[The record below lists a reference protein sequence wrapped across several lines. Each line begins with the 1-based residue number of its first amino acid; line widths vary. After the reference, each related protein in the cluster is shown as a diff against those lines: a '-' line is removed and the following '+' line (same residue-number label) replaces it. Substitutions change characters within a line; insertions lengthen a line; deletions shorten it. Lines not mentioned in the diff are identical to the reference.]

1 MPNYSNYDD
10 VSKLLGQSQDADKDM
25 RDQTR
30 EQRDFLHIKDGQWEP
45 DVWSR
50 MRDHP
55 RYSIDKTTP
64 LIEETTGRIKKADFG
79 IKVQP
84 VDNAATDEAAEVI
97 AGLIRNISNLSGAD
111 HIYNQ
116 AVTTVVESGL
126 DGWEVVQDW
135 ADQGAFHQDILVK
148 PLNNFIDR
156 VWFDHASLTRTPED
170 ARHAFKLTAFALD
183 DYNERWPDGSG
194 TSVSED
200 KTNSVLRTNT
210 DNVIVGQVYY
220 LKETSRELVLMS
232 NGKVYEDNEKFKKI
246 KDELAIEGIVEE
258 NRRTSKVKLQWVRQ
272 FDGSGWLKEEEETV
286 FEYISLIPEY
296 GKFKVID
303 NVISYRGMTLKLMDP
318 QRIYNYARSRQ
329 IEEGALSPRDK
340 MMATLEQ
347 IGPHTTEWETMNTN
361 TDAVL
366 PYVHQANQAPP
377 FKIGGSQVNVGL
389 ETTALSMTDDM
400 RQVANKFAA
409 AMGDGINARSGVVV
423 DELKESSD
431 VGDIDWT
438 EGHEIALCYTYK
450 VILSGIRKVYDGTR
464 TARILKEDGTFNM
477 EELNTTRM
485 DRQTGEVVTI
495 NDLSTGRYDAVC
507 SAGKSYKSRQGESL
521 SGILEIAAH
530 DPSILM
536 TGQDI
541 ILSASDGPGTDEIAE
556 RVRAR
561 MFNNGEIPQSQ
572 WTEEEQQ
579 QVLEAQQQ
587 AQNQPPQEDPL
598 MVAARAEEG
607 KAQAE
612 LQNAQNKQQEVQGKF
627 QLESAKLQLENK
639 KVDLETQMFLR
650 SGQEKFNV
658 DAAKIDQG
666 QQKLDQ
672 GQQQIDLKA
681 RDTQISTMI
690 QVQQQQ
696 ATEFNDMFA
705 NLKTL
710 TEAMQTFVGPHLVE
724 AGINQAVAI
733 TDEQAAQGQDT
744 SIGEGV
750 TGQS

>member
-1 MPNYSNYDD
+1 MPNYENYED
-10 VSKLLGQSQDADKDM
+10 VSALLDQAQDADKDM

-30 EQRDFLHIKDGQWEP
+30 EQRDFLHLKDGQWEP

-55 RYSIDKTTP
+55 RYTIDKTTP

-84 VDNAATDEAAEVI
+84 VDNAATEDAADVI

-116 AVTTVVESGL
+116 AVTAVVESGL

-156 VWFDHASLTRTPED
+156 VWFDHASLARTPED

-194 TSVSED
+194 QSVSDD
-200 KTNSVLRTNT
+200 KTTSSLRTNT
-210 DNVIVGQVYY
+210 DNVIVGQIYY
-220 LKETSRELVLMS
+220 LKETTRELVLMS

-246 KDELAIEGIVEE
+246 KDELALENIVEE
-258 NRRTSKVKLQWVRQ
+258 KRRSTKVKIQWIRQ
-272 FDGSGWLKEEEETV
+272 FDGSGWLKAAEETV
-286 FEYISLIPEY
+286 FECISLIPEY
-296 GKFKVID
+296 GKFSVID

-347 IGPHTTEWETMNTN
+347 IGPHTAEWETMNTN

-366 PYVHQANQAPP
+366 PYVHQANQPQP
-377 FKIGGSQVNVGL
+377 YKIGGSQVNVGL

-409 AMGDGINARSGVVV
+409 SMGDGINARSGVVV

-464 TARILKEDGTFNM
+464 TARILNEDGTFNM

-495 NDLSTGRYDAVC
+495 NDLSTGLYDVVC
-507 SAGKSYKSRQGESL
+507 SAGKSYKSRQGETI
-521 SGILEIAAH
+521 SGILEIGAV
-530 DPSILM
+530 DPSVIM
-536 TGQDI
+536 EGQDI
-541 ILSASDGPGTDEIAE
+541 LVSASDGPGMKDVAE
-556 RVRAR
+556 RIRAR
-561 MFNNGEIPQSQ
+561 KFNNGEIPQGQ
-572 WTEEEQQ
+572 WTDEEQQ
-579 QVLEAQQQ
+579 QAMAAQEQ
-587 AQNQPPQEDPL
+587 AANQPPQEDP
-598 MVAARAEEG
+598 MMIAARAEEG

-612 LQNAQNKQQEVQGKF
+612 LQNAANKQQEIAGSQ
-627 QLESAKLQLENK
+627 QIAMAKIQLENK
-639 KVDLETQMFLR
+639 QIDLDTQKFLR
-650 SGQEKFNV
+650 AGEDKFNV
-658 DAAKIDQG
+658 EAAKIDQG

-681 RDTQISTMI
+681 RDAQIGNMLQI
-690 QVQQQQ
+690 QQQQ
-696 ATEFNDMFA
+696 AQELNDMFT

-710 TEAMQTFVGPHLVE
+710 TEAMQTFVGPQVVE
-724 AGINQAVAI
+724 AGINQATAI
-733 TDEQAAQGQDT
+733 TDEQAQQGIDVGAGT
-744 SIGEGV
+744 V
-750 TGQS
+750 DVDVL